1 MSRGVITAAAAPT
14 RILTSSETPLKKL
27 SHRRSEEDYLAVFV
41 VSLRNIDL
49 TR

>member
-1 MSRGVITAAAAPT
+1 MSGGVITAAPAPV
-14 RILTSSETPLKKL
+14 LASSETLLKKL
-27 SHRRSEEDYLAVFV
+27 SHGRSREDYLAVFV